1 MLYLDEDII
10 DNQEKFFKSFW
21 PIINFQKENKN
32 KIGKLD
38 YKDFFDSLVKYFE
51 HEKVSEIQIHLE
63 ILDYKNVLKNLLTIF
78 IIIFIL
84 ENKKFVIFNDKN
96 DKKIK
101 YLLYNQNIQ
110 KFTVLKK
117 KEFSNQIK
125 NMPCQIFLCEKIF
138 DENKKSFEEQNNI
151 VEKKIF
157 QNVKKRKV
165 PSGFEEEK
173 EKKEKEDNKNF
184 KKNRKKRKK

>member
-1 MLYLDEDII
+1 
-10 DNQEKFFKSFW
+10 
-21 PIINFQKENKN
+21 
-32 KIGKLD
+32 
-38 YKDFFDSLVKYFE
+38 
-51 HEKVSEIQIHLE
+51 
-63 ILDYKNVLKNLLTIF
+63 
-78 IIIFIL
+78 
-84 ENKKFVIFNDKN
+84 
-96 DKKIK
+96 
-101 YLLYNQNIQ
+101 
-110 KFTVLKK
+110 
-117 KEFSNQIK
+117 
-125 NMPCQIFLCEKIF
+125 MPCQIFLCEKIF